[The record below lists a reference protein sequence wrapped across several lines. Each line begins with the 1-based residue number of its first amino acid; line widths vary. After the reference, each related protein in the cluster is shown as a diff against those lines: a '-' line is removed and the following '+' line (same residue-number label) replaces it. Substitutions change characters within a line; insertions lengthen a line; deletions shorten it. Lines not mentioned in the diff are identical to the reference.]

1 MTIFTKANL
10 IRFAVGTICFLLL
23 LNFLWTTDSDG
34 SSSSSLSKLSIRRVH
49 KYAHIHNRNDS
60 DRSAIGSDIPA
71 GGHKLPAAPLALSKE
86 RERELHIVGRNS
98 NSNSTSTVIA
108 IANFTSIPQ
117 DLLHAHPQDFANGT
131 QTPQVTQ
138 ITQNCTDPDPRD
150 GGPITPNTTLESLD
164 VIEAELGP
172 LLRPGGAYQP
182 IDCIAQYHVAIVVPF
197 RDRYAHLSVFLRNI
211 HPFLMKQR
219 IAYRIFIIEQTNGKP
234 FNRAAMMNIGY
245 LEALK
250 LYQWDCFIFH
260 DVDLLPLDERNLYNC
275 PRQPR
280 HMSVAIDTLNFKLP
294 YRSIFGGVS
303 AMTRQQFQ
311 AVNGFSNSFFGWGG
325 EDDDMSNRLKHANLF
340 ISRYPINIS
349 RYKMLKHQKEKA
361 NPKRYENLQNGIGKI
376 EMDGINSIKYEI
388 YSIKDFPTFTWYLAE
403 LKNSERKS

>member
-1 MTIFTKANL
+1 MIVFTKANL
-10 IRFAVGTICFLLL
+10 IRFLAGAICLLL
-23 LNFLWTTDSDG
+23 VLNFVGFRTDG
-34 SSSSSLSKLSIRRVH
+34 ASSTSLSKLSIRRVH
-49 KYAHIHNRNDS
+49 KYAHIHRNA
-60 DRSAIGSDIPA
+60 SAS
-71 GGHKLPAAPLALSKE
+71 GGIRLPAAPLALSKE
-86 RERELHIVGRNS
+86 RELHNAQ
-98 NSNSTSTVIA
+98 NSTSTTVIA
-108 IANFTSIPQ
+108 IANFTSIPK
-117 DLLHAHPQDFANGT
+117 DLSHPFANINSTNMSTHKPLPMKPTMSALHA
-131 QTPQVTQ
+131 
-138 ITQNCTDPDPRD
+138 NCTDPDPRD

-172 LLRPGGAYQP
+172 LLRPGGAFQP
-182 IDCIAQYHVAIVVPF
+182 DHCNPQHHVAIVVPF

-219 IAYRIFIIEQTNGKP
+219 IAYRIFIVEQTNGKP

-260 DVDLLPLDERNLYNC
+260 DVDLLPLDDRNLYNC

-294 YRSIFGGVS
+294 YRTIFGGVS
-303 AMTRQQFQ
+303 AMTREHFQ

-340 ISRYPINIS
+340 ISRYPVNIA

-361 NPKRYENLQNGIGKI
+361 NPKRYENIQNGMNKI
-376 EMDGINSIKYEI
+376 EMDGINSIKYAI
-388 YSIKDFPTFTWYLAE
+388 YSIKEFPTFTWYLAE
-403 LKNSERKS
+403 LRNSERKS

>member
-1 MTIFTKANL
+1 MIGFTRANL
-10 IRFAVGTICFLLL
+10 IRFVAGAICLLL
-23 LNFLWTTDSDG
+23 VVNFLGFRTDGASG
-34 SSSSSLSKLSIRRVH
+34 TSLSKLSIRRVH
-49 KYAHIHNRNDS
+49 KYAHIYGNS
-60 DRSAIGSDIPA
+60 S
-71 GGHKLPAAPLALSKE
+71 KLPAAPLAMSKE
-86 RERELHIVGRNS
+86 REQLLEGGP
-98 NSNSTSTVIA
+98 NSTSTTVIA
-108 IANFTSIPQ
+108 TANFTSIPQ
-117 DLLHAHPQDFANGT
+117 DLSHIPLSTYKALPMGRKTSSALHA
-131 QTPQVTQ
+131 
-138 ITQNCTDPDPRD
+138 NCTDPDPRD

-164 VIEAELGP
+164 IIEAELGP
-172 LLRPGGAYQP
+172 LLRPGGAFQP
-182 IDCIAQYHVAIVVPF
+182 DKCNAQHHVAIVVPF

-219 IAYRIFIIEQTNGKP
+219 IAYRIFIVEQTNGKP
-234 FNRAAMMNIGY
+234 FNRAAMMNIGF

-250 LYQWDCFIFH
+250 VFQWDCFIFH
-260 DVDLLPLDERNLYNC
+260 DVDLLPLDDRNLYNC

-303 AMTRQQFQ
+303 AMTREHFQ

-340 ISRYPINIS
+340 ISRYPVNIA

-361 NPKRYENLQNGIGKI
+361 NPKRYENLQNGMSKI
-376 EMDGINSIKYEI
+376 ESDGINSIKYVI
-388 YSIKDFPTFTWYLAE
+388 YSIKEFPTFTWYLAE

>member
-1 MTIFTKANL
+1 MFIYTKPNL
-10 IRFAVGTICFLLL
+10 IRFLVGAICLLLL
-23 LNFLWTTDSDG
+23 LNFLWTSDSDG
-34 SSSSSLSKLSIRRVH
+34 ASNTSLSKLSIRRVH
-49 KYAHIHNRNDS
+49 KYAHIHINNNGS
-60 DRSAIGSDIPA
+60 DREGNTNMS
-71 GGHKLPAAPLALSKE
+71 GHKLPAAPLALSKE
-86 RERELHIVGRNS
+86 RELHVNR
-98 NSNSTSTVIA
+98 NSTSSTTKTTVIVT
-108 IANFTSIPQ
+108 ANATSIPQ
-117 DLLHAHPQDFANGT
+117 DLTHAHLLPHDYANST
-131 QTPQVTQ
+131 QKPDMSMA
-138 ITQNCTDPDPRD
+138 QNCTDPDPRD

-164 VIEAELGP
+164 IIEAELGP

-182 IDCIAQYHVAIVVPF
+182 TDCIAQHHVAIIVPF

-260 DVDLLPLDERNLYNC
+260 DVDLIPLDDRNLYNC

-280 HMSVAIDTLNFKLP
+280 HMSVAIDSLNFKLP

-303 AMTRQQFQ
+303 AMTRQHFQ

-340 ISRYPINIS
+340 ISRYPINIA
-349 RYKMLKHQKEKA
+349 RYTMLKHLKEKA

-388 YSIKDFPTFTWYLAE
+388 YSIKEFPTFTWYLAE

>member
-10 IRFAVGTICFLLL
+10 IRFVVGSICLLL
-23 LNFLWTTDSDG
+23 VLNFLWTSESDVVSG
-34 SSSSSLSKLSIRRVH
+34 SSLSKLSIRRVH
-49 KYAHIHNRNDS
+49 KYAHIHSRSNNVSGFAS
-60 DRSAIGSDIPA
+60 DKGVNTNISGQ
-71 GGHKLPAAPLALSKE
+71 KLPAAPLALSKE
-86 RERELHIVGRNS
+86 RDQHIGRNS
-98 NSNSTSTVIA
+98 TSTTVIA

-117 DLLHAHPQDFANGT
+117 DLSHAHPQDYTNST
-131 QTPQVTQ
+131 LKPYLHL
-138 ITQNCTDPDPRD
+138 TQNCTDPDPRD

-182 IDCIAQYHVAIVVPF
+182 TDCTAQHHVAIVVPF

-250 LYQWDCFIFH
+250 LYKWDCFIFH

-303 AMTRQQFQ
+303 AMTRQHFL

-340 ISRYPINIS
+340 ISRYPINIA

-361 NPKRYENLQNGIGKI
+361 NPKRYENLQNGISKI

>member
-1 MTIFTKANL
+1 MFIYTKPNL
-10 IRFAVGTICFLLL
+10 IRFLVGAICLLLL
-23 LNFLWTTDSDG
+23 LNFLWTSDSDG
-34 SSSSSLSKLSIRRVH
+34 ASNTSLSKLSIRRVH
-49 KYAHIHNRNDS
+49 KYAHIHIPKNNKNDS
-60 DRSAIGSDIPA
+60 GSDREGNTNI
-71 GGHKLPAAPLALSKE
+71 LPAAPLAPVAK
-86 RERELHIVGRNS
+86 ERELHS
-98 NSNSTSTVIA
+98 NRNSTSTTTRTVIA
-108 IANFTSIPQ
+108 TANATSISQ
-117 DLLHAHPQDFANGT
+117 DLNHPHNYFPNDYANST
-131 QTPQVTQ
+131 QKPEMSLTP
-138 ITQNCTDPDPRD
+138 NCTDPDPRD

-164 VIEAELGP
+164 IIEAELGP

-182 IDCIAQYHVAIVVPF
+182 TDCVAQHHVAIIVPF

-260 DVDLLPLDERNLYNC
+260 DVDLIPLDDRNLYNC

-280 HMSVAIDTLNFKLP
+280 HMSVAIDSLNFKLP

-303 AMTRQQFQ
+303 AMTRQHFQ

-340 ISRYPINIS
+340 ISRYPINIA
-349 RYKMLKHQKEKA
+349 RYTMLKHLKEKA

-388 YSIKDFPTFTWYLAE
+388 YSIKEFPTFTWYLAE

>member
-1 MTIFTKANL
+1 MSLFTKANL
-10 IRFAVGTICFLLL
+10 IRFLAGAIFLLL
-23 LNFLWTTDSDG
+23 VLNFVGFRTDGASG
-34 SSSSSLSKLSIRRVH
+34 TSLSKLSIRRVH
-49 KYAHIHNRNDS
+49 KYAHIYGNASRE
-60 DRSAIGSDIPA
+60 
-71 GGHKLPAAPLALSKE
+71 GGGGEGLPAAPLVLSKD
-86 RERELHIVGRNS
+86 RERGRVPDGS
-98 NSNSTSTVIA
+98 PNSTLTTVIA
-108 IANFTSIPQ
+108 NANFTSIPQ
-117 DLLHAHPQDFANGT
+117 DLTRFLLGT
-131 QTPQVTQ
+131 NKPLPLGQKSTSALLA
-138 ITQNCTDPDPRD
+138 NCTDPDPRD

-164 VIEAELGP
+164 IIEAELGP
-172 LLRPGGAYQP
+172 LLRPGGAFEP
-182 IDCIAQYHVAIVVPF
+182 ENCHAKHHVAIVVPF

-260 DVDLLPLDERNLYNC
+260 DVDLLPLDDRNLYNC

-280 HMSVAIDTLNFKLP
+280 HMSVAIDTLNFRLP

-303 AMTRQQFQ
+303 AMTREHFQ

-340 ISRYPINIS
+340 ISRYPVNIA

-361 NPKRYENLQNGIGKI
+361 NPKRTG
-376 EMDGINSIKYEI
+376 
-388 YSIKDFPTFTWYLAE
+388 
-403 LKNSERKS
+403 

>member
-1 MTIFTKANL
+1 MIIITKANL
-10 IRFAVGTICFLLL
+10 IRFLAGAICLLL
-23 LNFLWTTDSDG
+23 VLNFLWTSESDG
-34 SSSSSLSKLSIRRVH
+34 SSNTSLSKLSIRRVH
-49 KYAHIHNRNDS
+49 KYAHIHHKNDS
-60 DRSAIGSDIPA
+60 GSDREGNRSIS
-71 GGHKLPAAPLALSKE
+71 GHKMPAAPLALSKE
-86 RERELHIVGRNS
+86 RELHNNR
-98 NSNSTSTVIA
+98 NSTSTTVIA
-108 IANFTSIPQ
+108 NANFTSIPQ
-117 DLLHAHPQDFANGT
+117 DLSHAHPHPYPYPHPYDYANST
-131 QTPQVTQ
+131 QKSEMTP
-138 ITQNCTDPDPRD
+138 TQNCTDPDPRD

-164 VIEAELGP
+164 IIEAELGP

-182 IDCIAQYHVAIVVPF
+182 TDCIAQYHVAIIVPF

-260 DVDLLPLDERNLYNC
+260 DVDLIPLDDRNLYNC

-280 HMSVAIDTLNFKLP
+280 HMSVAIDSLNFKLP

-303 AMTRQQFQ
+303 AMTRQHFQ

-340 ISRYPINIS
+340 ISRYPINIA
-349 RYKMLKHQKEKA
+349 RYIMLKHLKEKA
-361 NPKRYENLQNGIGKI
+361 NPKRYENLQNGINKI

-388 YSIKDFPTFTWYLAE
+388 YSIKEFPTFTCYLAE

>member
-1 MTIFTKANL
+1 MYLFTKANL
-10 IRFAVGTICFLLL
+10 IRFLAGAICLLL
-23 LNFLWTTDSDG
+23 VLNFVGFRSDG
-34 SSSSSLSKLSIRRVH
+34 GSATSLSKLSIRRVH
-49 KYAHIHNRNDS
+49 KYAHIYGNASS
-60 DRSAIGSDIPA
+60 DGA
-71 GGHKLPAAPLALSKE
+71 GGSEASRLPASPLALSKD
-86 RERELHIVGRNS
+86 RERDQELNGGP
-98 NSNSTSTVIA
+98 NSTIRTVIA
-108 IANFTSIPQ
+108 TANFTSIPQ
-117 DLLHAHPQDFANGT
+117 DLTRFLLGT
-131 QTPQVTQ
+131 KKFLPPRQKSTSALLA
-138 ITQNCTDPDPRD
+138 NCTDPDPRD

-172 LLRPGGAYQP
+172 LLRPGGAFEP
-182 IDCIAQYHVAIVVPF
+182 ENCNAQHHVAIVVPF
-197 RDRYAHLSVFLRNI
+197 RDRYAHLLLFLRNI

-219 IAYRIFIIEQTNGKP
+219 IAYRIFIVEQTNGKP

-260 DVDLLPLDERNLYNC
+260 DVDLLPLDDRNLYNC

-280 HMSVAIDTLNFKLP
+280 HMSVAIDTLNFRLP

-303 AMTRQQFQ
+303 AMTREHFQ

-340 ISRYPINIS
+340 ISRYPVNIA

-361 NPKRYENLQNGIGKI
+361 NPKRYENLQNGMSKI
-376 EMDGINSIKYEI
+376 EQDGINSIKYSI
-388 YSIKDFPTFTWYLAE
+388 YSIKQFPTFTWYLAE

>member
-1 MTIFTKANL
+1 MSLFTKANL
-10 IRFAVGTICFLLL
+10 IRFLAGAIFLLL
-23 LNFLWTTDSDG
+23 VLNFVVFRTDG
-34 SSSSSLSKLSIRRVH
+34 ASSTSLSKLSIRRVH
-49 KYAHIHNRNDS
+49 KYAHIYGNAS
-60 DRSAIGSDIPA
+60 SE
-71 GGHKLPAAPLALSKE
+71 GGAWLPAAPLARSKE
-86 RERELHIVGRNS
+86 RERDRDPHGGP
-98 NSNSTSTVIA
+98 NSTATTVIA
-108 IANFTSIPQ
+108 TANFTSIPQ
-117 DLLHAHPQDFANGT
+117 DLNRFLLGTRKSLHPGQKSTSALLA
-131 QTPQVTQ
+131 
-138 ITQNCTDPDPRD
+138 NCTDPDPRD
-150 GGPITPNTTLESLD
+150 GGLITPNTTLESLD
-164 VIEAELGP
+164 IIEAELGP
-172 LLRPGGAYQP
+172 LLRPGGAFEP
-182 IDCIAQYHVAIVVPF
+182 DNCHAQHHVAIVVPF

-219 IAYRIFIIEQTNGKP
+219 IAYRIFIVEQTNGKP

-260 DVDLLPLDERNLYNC
+260 DVDLLPLDDRNLYNC

-280 HMSVAIDTLNFKLP
+280 HMSVAIDTLNFRLP

-303 AMTRQQFQ
+303 AMTREHFQ

-340 ISRYPINIS
+340 ISRYPVNIA

-361 NPKRYENLQNGIGKI
+361 NPKRYENLQNGMSKI
-376 EMDGINSIKYEI
+376 EQDGINSIKYAI
-388 YSIKDFPTFTWYLAE
+388 YSIKQFPTFTWYLAE

>member
-1 MTIFTKANL
+1 MFIFTKANL
-10 IRFAVGTICFLLL
+10 IRFVVGAICLLL
-23 LNFLWTTDSDG
+23 VLNFLWTSESDG
-34 SSSSSLSKLSIRRVH
+34 SSSTSLSKLSIRRVH
-49 KYAHIHNRNDS
+49 KYAHIHSRNDS
-60 DRSAIGSDIPA
+60 GSGTGRSSNMA
-71 GGHKLPAAPLALSKE
+71 GHKLPTAPLALSKE
-86 RERELHIVGRNS
+86 RELHNERNS
-98 NSNSTSTVIA
+98 TLTTVIA

-117 DLLHAHPQDFANGT
+117 DLSHAHPHPHPQDYANST
-131 QTPQVTQ
+131 LNPQLHP
-138 ITQNCTDPDPRD
+138 TQNCTDPDPRD

-164 VIEAELGP
+164 IIEAELGP

-182 IDCIAQYHVAIVVPF
+182 SDCIAQHHVAIVVPF

-250 LYQWDCFIFH
+250 LYRWDCFIFH

-340 ISRYPINIS
+340 ISRYPINIA

-388 YSIKDFPTFTWYLAE
+388 YSIKEFPTFTWYLAE

>member
-1 MTIFTKANL
+1 MSLFTKANL
-10 IRFAVGTICFLLL
+10 IRFLAGAICLLL
-23 LNFLWTTDSDG
+23 VLNFVGFRTDGASG
-34 SSSSSLSKLSIRRVH
+34 TSLSKLSIRRVH
-49 KYAHIHNRNDS
+49 KYAHIYGN
-60 DRSAIGSDIPA
+60 GSSE
-71 GGHKLPAAPLALSKE
+71 GGGGSILPAAPLALSKD
-86 RERELHIVGRNS
+86 REQDRDLHGGP
-98 NSNSTSTVIA
+98 NSTSTTVIA
-108 IANFTSIPQ
+108 TANFTSIPQ
-117 DLLHAHPQDFANGT
+117 DLTRFLLGT
-131 QTPQVTQ
+131 RKPLPPGQKSTSALLA
-138 ITQNCTDPDPRD
+138 NCTDPDPRD
-150 GGPITPNTTLESLD
+150 GGPITPNITLESLD

-172 LLRPGGAYQP
+172 LLRPGGAFEPDNCQ
-182 IDCIAQYHVAIVVPF
+182 AQHHVAIVVPF

-219 IAYRIFIIEQTNGKP
+219 IAYRIFIVEQTNGKP

-260 DVDLLPLDERNLYNC
+260 DVDLLPLDDRNLYNC

-280 HMSVAIDTLNFKLP
+280 HMSVAIDTLNFRLP

-303 AMTRQQFQ
+303 AMTREHFQ

-340 ISRYPINIS
+340 ISRYPVNIA

-361 NPKRYENLQNGIGKI
+361 NPKRYENLQNGMSKI
-376 EMDGINSIKYEI
+376 EQDGINSIKYAI
-388 YSIKDFPTFTWYLAE
+388 YSIKQFPTFTWYLAE

>member
-1 MTIFTKANL
+1 MSIFTKANL
-10 IRFAVGTICFLLL
+10 IRFVAGAICLLL
-23 LNFLWTTDSDG
+23 VLNFLWTSESDG
-34 SSSSSLSKLSIRRVH
+34 SSNTSLSKLSIRRVH
-49 KYAHIHNRNDS
+49 KYAHIRSRNDS
-60 DRSAIGSDIPA
+60 GSGTGRNTNMA
-71 GGHKLPAAPLALSKE
+71 GHKLPTAPLALSKE
-86 RERELHIVGRNS
+86 RELHNERNS
-98 NSNSTSTVIA
+98 TLTTVIA

-117 DLLHAHPQDFANGT
+117 DLSHAHPHPQDYANST
-131 QTPQVTQ
+131 LNPQLHLTE
-138 ITQNCTDPDPRD
+138 NCTDPDPRD

-164 VIEAELGP
+164 IIEAELGP

-182 IDCIAQYHVAIVVPF
+182 TDCIAQYHVAIVVPF

-211 HPFLMKQR
+211 HPFLMKQH

-250 LYQWDCFIFH
+250 LYRWDCFIFH

-340 ISRYPINIS
+340 ISRYPINIA

-388 YSIKDFPTFTWYLAE
+388 YSIKEFPTFTWYLAE
-403 LKNSERKS
+403 LKNSEKKS